1 VWCAVTELTW
11 RPPAFA
17 CRAGAAWRDIT
28 PPLEILAR
36 NWGAAGRDTA
46 TEVHRKLLATALA
59 IRGATGPTRYLVSA
73 DLGWWR
79 NAADEWSVRQ
89 RVLAALECD
98 ENDLLIHL
106 VHTHSG
112 PTLSTTYTDLPG
124 GDLVAPY
131 LDTLVENVVAAC
143 RQAEAELTPATA
155 TFASGHCG
163 AAVHRD
169 LSLRGTEVVA
179 FDPDTP
185 ADDTLLVGR
194 FSDAGGRALAT
205 VVNYACHPTT
215 LGWQP
220 PMLSPDWPGQTRAE
234 VENRTGAPCLV
245 LQGASGEL
253 SPREQYGDRF
263 LTARVGRAIGHA
275 ALSVLDTMP
284 EPGRDLTFTGVVESG
299 ARLGMWTPAPA
310 SPSSLVDTRWLGVPL
325 PARQAPTEDELRA
338 RFADLSP
345 AAAAERVRRALA
357 LRRGYVQDDV
367 ALHRV
372 WVWRL
377 GDAAIVAQPG
387 EAYSWLQTELRR
399 RHPELSVFV
408 LNCTNGPG
416 FVYLPTTSAYERNVY
431 QAWQTEV
438 LPGGLELV
446 ADAVS
451 AVLS

>member
-1 VWCAVTELTW
+1 MTELTW

-17 CRAGAAWRDIT
+17 CRAGVSWRDIT

-36 NWGAAGRDTA
+36 SWGAADRDTA
-46 TEVHRKLLATALA
+46 TEVHRTLRATALA
-59 IRGATGPTRYLVSA
+59 IRGAKGATRYLVSA

-79 NAADEWSVRQ
+79 NTADEWSVRSM
-89 RVLAALECD
+89 VLAALECD

-112 PTLSTTYTDLPG
+112 PTLSTRYRDLPG
-124 GDLVAPY
+124 GELVAPY
-131 LDTLVENVVAAC
+131 LDALVENIVAAC

-155 TFASGHCG
+155 TFATGRCG
-163 AAVHRD
+163 VAVHRD
-169 LSLRGTEVVA
+169 LSWEGREVVA

-194 FSDAGGRALAT
+194 FSDADGRALAT
-205 VVNYACHPTT
+205 LVNYACHPTT
-215 LGWQP
+215 LGWKP
-220 PMLSPDWPGQTRAE
+220 PMLSPDWPGAARE
-234 VENRTGAPCLV
+234 VVENKTGAPCLV

-263 LTARVGRAIGHA
+263 LTDRVGRAVGYA
-275 ALSVLDTMP
+275 AMSVLDTMP
-284 EPGRDLTFTGVVESG
+284 AAGTDLRLTGVVESG
-299 ARLGMWTPAPA
+299 ARLGLWTPEPA
-310 SPSSLVDTRWLGVPL
+310 TPSSHVDTRSLGVSL
-325 PARQAPTEDELRA
+325 PARKAPTEDELRA

-345 AAAAERVRRALA
+345 DAAAERVRRALA
-357 LRRGYVQDDV
+357 LRKGYVRDDV
-367 ALHRV
+367 AQHRV

-377 GDAAIVAQPG
+377 GDAAIVAHPG
-387 EAYSWLQTELRR
+387 EAYSWLQTELRS

-416 FVYLPTTSAYERNVY
+416 FVYLPTKQAYEQDVY

-451 AVLS
+451 AALS